1 MRIYLLRHGATE
13 WNAQHRYQGR
23 QTDAPLSPEGL
34 ASLRPAGFS
43 VDAVYVSPMRR
54 ARQTA
59 ERLFPGAVPVAVP
72 GLEEMDFGAFEGRTA
87 AEMENDAAYRAWV
100 DGWCLGS
107 TPGGEDRAAFSRRV
121 CGAFAALVDE
131 ALDAGRE
138 TLAIVA
144 HGGVQMVVMERYALP
159 QRDYWQWQTPL
170 AGGWV
175 LETDRE
181 SWLAGQVRL
190 AGSVTCAVDAGN
202 CGHPFS

>member
-107 TPGGEDRAAFSRRV
+107 TPGGEDRVSFSRRV